1 MVKRRSVPDTF
12 QPLFVYLDANVLFSA
27 SWSEQNRFLKFWR
40 LREITPVTSPYVV
53 DEVDRNIRKAE
64 HRLRFD
70 MLMEKTTMVSDGPLQ
85 IVPEDIVLVPKDR
98 PILASAIFASM
109 DYLVTGDTNHFGHL
123 HNTTVSHVK
132 ILSPGDFLDRYE
144 YRLKF

>member
-1 MVKRRSVPDTF
+1 MPDKF

-40 LREITPVTSPYVV
+40 LRAITPATSPYVV

-70 MLMEKTTMVSDGPLQ
+70 MLMEKTTMVSDGPLH
-85 IVPEDIVLVPKDR
+85 IVPEDIVLVSKDR

>member
-1 MVKRRSVPDTF
+1 MPDYF

-132 ILSPGDFLDRYE
+132 ILSPSEFLDRYE
-144 YRLKF
+144 YRLKL

>member
-1 MVKRRSVPDTF
+1 MPDTF

-85 IVPEDIVLVPKDR
+85 IVPEDIVLVSKDR

-132 ILSPGDFLDRYE
+132 ILSPSEFLDRYE
-144 YRLKF
+144 YRLKL